1 MIIRFGGNFLDV
13 LAFRFV
19 LFILRLSKE
28 AVKRN
33 SSGNNL
39 FRRVS
44 KFIEAMTEDF
54 LQLKG
59 SSLAYFIF

>member
-1 MIIRFGGNFLDV
+1 MIIMITMITMIIRFGGNFLR
-13 LAFRFV
+13 AFRFL

-44 KFIEAMTEDF
+44 KFIEAMTV
-54 LQLKG
+54 K
-59 SSLAYFIF
+59 IFYN